1 MKLKA
6 LARLEDIDAFA
17 DHGFVFDAHSQDRS
31 EVIKRY
37 RGTAVS
43 ADGQGIKIAAWQ
55 KSIYHFGGLN
65 REVPIFIT
73 VTADPTGMITAVKI
87 DERSNGSQGKR
98 CSFPCLES
106 CINSKL
112 SGKRIADIP
121 TLFPSSSET
130 KCLHIYEILAGAA
143 SFCAHLEALGLSSG
157 SEQELFSAV
166 PTAKGLI
173 VNSKHEILGKKSE
186 TELLFTHNAMPQ
198 LNRFNLPERL
208 DCSVL
213 VRFNGAAVRRER
225 LNCDSFELCYAQLNR
240 LATRCYNL
248 EKGFFGLSGRVKFSN
263 CPSMSGLLLLA
274 TSHQALGGT
283 VSRALKV
290 EKILH
295 YLQTGYN
302 KNPCKGFGG

>member
-6 LARLEDIDAFA
+6 LPRLEDMDVFS

-37 RGTAVS
+37 RGTVVKAS
-43 ADGQGIKIAAWQ
+43 EQGVKVAAWQ

-73 VTADPTGMITAVKI
+73 VTTDSDGLITSVEI

-98 CSFPCLES
+98 CSFPCLEG
-106 CINSKL
+106 CINSRL

-121 TLFPSSSET
+121 ALFPSSSET

-143 SFCAHLEALGLSSG
+143 SFCAHLEELGLSEG
-157 SEQELFSAV
+157 AEQELFSAV
-166 PTAKGLI
+166 PTADGLI
-173 VNSKHEILGKKSE
+173 ANSRHEILGKMSE
-186 TELLFTHNAMPQ
+186 TELLFTHSSMPE
-198 LNRFNLPERL
+198 LNKFNLPVKL
-208 DCSVL
+208 DARVL
-213 VRFNGAAVRRER
+213 VRFNGAAARREA
-225 LNCDSFELCYAQLNR
+225 LSSDSFELTYAQLNR

-248 EKGFFGLSGRVKFSN
+248 EKKFFGLSGRVKFSN
-263 CPSMSGLLLLA
+263 CPSMSGLLILA
-274 TSHQALGGT
+274 TSHSMLKGT

-290 EKILH
+290 EQILH

>member
-1 MKLKA
+1 MKLKD
-6 LARLEDIDAFA
+6 LPKLEDINVFA
-17 DHGFVFDAHSQDRS
+17 DHGFVFDAHSRDRA

-37 RGTAVS
+37 RGTVVKQNDSGTTVS
-43 ADGQGIKIAAWQ
+43 AWQ

-73 VTADPTGMITAVKI
+73 VTADPDGIISSVKI

-98 CSFPCLES
+98 CSFPCLEA

-121 TLFPSSSET
+121 MLFPSSSET

-143 SFCAHLEALGLSSG
+143 SFCAHLEALGLSEG

-166 PTAKGLI
+166 PTADGLI
-173 VNSKHEILGKKSE
+173 ANSKHEILGRTSE
-186 TELLFTHNAMPQ
+186 TELLFTHNTLPE
-198 LNRFNLPERL
+198 LNKFNLPVKL
-208 DCSVL
+208 DSRVL
-213 VRFNGAAVRRER
+213 VRFNGAAARCEE
-225 LNCDSFELCYAQLNR
+225 LDSDSFELTYAQLNR

-248 EKGFFGLSGRVKFSN
+248 EKKFFGLSGRVKFSN
-263 CPSMSGLLLLA
+263 CPSMSGLLILA
-274 TSHQALGGT
+274 TSHQMLKGM

-290 EKILH
+290 EQILH

>member
-1 MKLKA
+1 MKLKT

-17 DHGFVFDAHSQDRS
+17 DHGFVFDAHSRDRS

-37 RGTAVS
+37 RGTVVT
-43 ADGQGIKIAAWQ
+43 ADEQGVKIAAWQ

-73 VTADPTGMITAVKI
+73 LTTDPDGFITAVKI

-98 CSFPCLES
+98 CSFPCLEG

-130 KCLHIYEILAGAA
+130 KCLHIYEILAAAA
-143 SFCAHLEALGLSSG
+143 SFCAHLEALGLANG
-157 SEQELFSAV
+157 AEQELFSAV
-166 PTAKGLI
+166 PTADGLI
-173 VNSKHEILGKKSE
+173 VNSKHEILGKTSE
-186 TELLFTHNAMPQ
+186 TELLFTHNTMPE
-198 LNRFNLPERL
+198 LNEFNLPVKL
-208 DCSVL
+208 DSRVL
-213 VRFNGAAVRRER
+213 VRFNGSAARREE
-225 LNCDSFELCYAQLNR
+225 LSSDSFELCYAQLNR

-248 EKGFFGLSGRVKFSN
+248 EKKFFGLSGRVKFSN
-263 CPSMSGLLLLA
+263 CPSMSGLIILA
-274 TSHQALGGT
+274 TSHQMLSGT

-290 EKILH
+290 EQILH